1 MDLAHLSASNAQG
14 PNGDDDASNAEAL
27 YVQRQVAPMIQ
38 RIYGVV
44 LKSDIENYYQY
55 RRS

>member
-1 MDLAHLSASNAQG
+1 MSSERQSLEEALDQFEATH
-14 PNGDDDASNAEAL
+14 AEAL

-38 RIYGVV
+38 RIYGIV
-44 LKSDIENYYQY
+44 LRSDIESHYQY